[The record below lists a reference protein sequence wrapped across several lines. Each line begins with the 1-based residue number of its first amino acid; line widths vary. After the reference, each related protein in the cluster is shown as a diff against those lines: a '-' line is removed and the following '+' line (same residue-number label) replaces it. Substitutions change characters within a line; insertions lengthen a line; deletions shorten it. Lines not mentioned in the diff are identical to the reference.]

1 MKTIKMSFEHLPI
14 STLRKRAVYK
24 TEFDIFK
31 RSTDIDLLSLISYN
45 EGDDQEKVGKRKSD
59 TERPKSYPTDQ
70 RNRIA
75 PKSARIVQSTRLSER
90 RQVSKSANHLSK
102 YHRIDSAYKI
112 RNARSKCETEIYKD
126 FAKASRTFLRTK
138 SAASRDARP
147 CKSALDI
154 RTSGSARENE
164 SVRCQT
170 TCGFHPS
177 AKSRITSC
185 FNTDKPKA
193 NIKHTESKPK
203 SAVNRNLVTSGN
215 EVWHSRVESRLTTT
229 KQTKQTTHRTTP
241 NKTIQDVRADTNK
254 PTGNNSDVLIDS
266 NVSGSCH
273 DNKLVEKVT
282 TGNDKGLSN
291 PEDVYVNECEDRNC
305 QESAETKL
313 QGFVLQ
319 CEKTDCDVVN
329 KFDDCDAVNKSEE
342 SETYGRYTDQRLS
355 ETDDVCVV
363 DNISVQEHE
372 SKEECYDSRDSGIES
387 HGLTPDF
394 HIKLDEASNESEEE
408 EIDERHVKFNDD
420 ATELLIVPDNTEDLQ
435 IDSVSDIDVPLSE
448 VNSEEGSVA
457 DEAEEY
463 DVNDLINDLERFG
476 NQSRLSTLSAGAQ
489 SQGGLEDVNSLFD
502 ETINEKEEPETET
515 DHVDGCQ
522 DNEDPVTLTFDDFT
536 MSREA
541 RHAILETLNDM
552 GVKRNG
558 RNKENIVDD
567 IRYKPVCGQK
577 KIRENRSKYDH
588 YVRER
593 TRSVL
598 RNQFKSLD
606 SLGNDDNSS
615 RYSSPLNG
623 INGENCSVDE
633 GGQLT
638 KFPSIAESG
647 KKVTNKATKKH
658 NSKTKV
664 YTLEQAKKK
673 KYKIPGIG
681 NYNMVASPESDFE
694 ITPPGFDS
702 RYNPRPVISKDEME
716 IPPRFIRER
725 SIQKCKKWLDK
736 VHLSPMS
743 LKPAARHEK

>member
-1 MKTIKMSFEHLPI
+1 MKTIKMSFGRLPI

-59 TERPKSYPTDQ
+59 TERPESYPTDQ
-70 RNRIA
+70 RNRVA
-75 PKSARIVQSTRLSER
+75 PKSARIVQSRRLSER

-138 SAASRDARP
+138 SASSREARP

-154 RTSGSARENE
+154 RTSGTARENE
-164 SVRCQT
+164 NVRCQT

-177 AKSRITSC
+177 AKSRVTSC
-185 FNTDKPKA
+185 FSTYKSKA
-193 NIKHTESKPK
+193 NIKHIESKPK

-215 EVWHSRVESRLTTT
+215 EVWHSRVESRLTT
-229 KQTKQTTHRTTP
+229 KQTKQTSHCTTL
-241 NKTIQDVRADTNK
+241 NKIIQDVKVDANK
-254 PTGNNSDVLIDS
+254 LTDNNSGVLIDS
-266 NVSGSCH
+266 DVSASCH
-273 DNKLVEKVT
+273 DNKLGEKNT
-282 TGNDKGLSN
+282 TGNDKGLSY
-291 PEDVYVNECEDRNC
+291 PEEAHVNECEDRDS
-305 QESAETKL
+305 QESAETKQ

-319 CEKTDCDVVN
+319 CVKIG
-329 KFDDCDAVNKSEE
+329 CDAVNKSEE
-342 SETYGRYTDQRLS
+342 TETCGRYIDQRLS
-355 ETDDVCVV
+355 EADDVCVI
-363 DNISVQEHE
+363 DSISVQEHE
-372 SKEECYDSRDSGIES
+372 SKEECYESRDSGIES

-394 HIKLDEASNESEEE
+394 HIKLDEASSESEEE
-408 EIDERHVKFNDD
+408 TDERHVKFNDD
-420 ATELLIVPDNTEDLQ
+420 ATELLIVPDNTEDLH
-435 IDSVSDIDVPLSE
+435 IDSVSNIDVPLSE

-457 DEAEEY
+457 DEQEEY

-476 NQSRLSTLSAGAQ
+476 NHSRLSTLSAGAQ
-489 SQGGLEDVNSLFD
+489 SQGEGLEDVNSLFD
-502 ETINEKEEPETET
+502 ENINQKEKPETET

-522 DNEDPVTLTFDDFT
+522 DNIDPVTIAFDDFT

-577 KIRENRSKYDH
+577 KLRENRSKYDH

-606 SLGNDDNSS
+606 SLGNEDNSS

-623 INGENCSVDE
+623 INGDNCSVDD

-658 NSKTKV
+658 SNKTKV

-736 VHLSPMS
+736 VHMSPLS
-743 LKPAARHEK
+743 LKPATRHEK